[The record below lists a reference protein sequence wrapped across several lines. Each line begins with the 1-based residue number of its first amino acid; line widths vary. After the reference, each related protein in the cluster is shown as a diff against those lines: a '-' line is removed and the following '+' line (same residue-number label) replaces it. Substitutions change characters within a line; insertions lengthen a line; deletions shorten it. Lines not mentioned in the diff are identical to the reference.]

1 MTASHRQQ
9 ERRQL
14 RALERRRRRGGTARG
29 PVPIQRAAQGVRGGC
44 ARLRAR
50 AGRAV
55 RGDRPLMVALLGVL
69 ALAVVI
75 VSSPMQS
82 YLDGRDR
89 VDHLEVKAA
98 ALDAENARLE
108 RRVDDLGRD
117 TTIELL
123 AREHLGLVRPGEVL
137 YTLTPPE
144 VDRPLITPPRTR
156 DVEPTGPWYSQV
168 WHELREHLPGG

>member
-29 PVPIQRAAQGVRGGC
+29 PVALQRGAQGVRSGY
-44 ARLRAR
+44 ARLRTR
-50 AGRAV
+50 ATRVV
-55 RGDRPLMVALLGVL
+55 RGDRPLMVALVGVL

-75 VSSPMQS
+75 VSSPLQS

-89 VDHLEVKAA
+89 VEHLEAKAA

-137 YTLTPPE
+137 YTLAPPE
-144 VDRPLITPPRTR
+144 TERPLITPPRTR
-156 DVEPTGPWYSQV
+156 DAEPSGPWHTRV
-168 WHELREHLPGG
+168 WNELRERLPGG

>member
-29 PVPIQRAAQGVRGGC
+29 PVPVQRVAYGVRGWC

-50 AGRAV
+50 AVRAV
-55 RGDRPLMVALLGVL
+55 RGDRPLIVALLGVL

-75 VSSPMQS
+75 LSAPMQS

-98 ALDAENARLE
+98 ALDAENARLLQ
-108 RRVDDLGRD
+108 RVDDLERD
-117 TTIELL
+117 TTVELL
-123 AREHLGLVRPGEVL
+123 AREQLGLIRPGEVL
-137 YTLTPPE
+137 YTLAPPE
-144 VDRPLITPPRTR
+144 VDRPQITPPRTR
-156 DVEPTGPWYSQV
+156 DAEPAGPWYARV
-168 WHELREHLPGG
+168 WGEVRERLPGG